1 MIGGINSN
9 GYGPL
14 QPDRPIPRDDSARQ
28 ENRSNSG
35 NVYDADMPVRR
46 DTVDPQ
52 LLERRVQ
59 ARQAAQDAQLERFRA
74 DDIPRRNAEA
84 LEVFT
89 GIASQRDGS
98 DVELA
103 GIDIRV

>member
-1 MIGGINSN
+1 MIGGVNSN
-9 GYGPL
+9 GYGTL
-14 QPDRPIPRDDSARQ
+14 QPDRLVQRDDSARQ
-28 ENRSNSG
+28 NARRDSG
-35 NVYDADMPVRR
+35 VVYDAETPVRR

-59 ARQAAQDAQLERFRA
+59 ARQAAKDAQFERFSA

-103 GIDIRV
+103 GIDIHV

>member
-9 GYGPL
+9 GYGTL
-14 QPDRPIPRDDSARQ
+14 QPDRAIQRDDSARQ
-28 ENRSNSG
+28 DARRSSG
-35 NVYDADMPVRR
+35 NVYDADLPGRR

-84 LEVFT
+84 LEIFT
-89 GIASQRDGS
+89 GIASHRDGS
-98 DVELA
+98 DVELV

>member
-1 MIGGINSN
+1 MIGGVNSN
-9 GYGPL
+9 GYGTL
-14 QPDRPIPRDDSARQ
+14 QPDRLIQRDDAARQ
-28 ENRSNSG
+28 GDRRNTG
-35 NVYDADMPVRR
+35 IVIDAEAPVRR
-46 DTVDPQ
+46 DTIDPQ

-89 GIASQRDGS
+89 GIASQHDGS